1 MEYEI
6 SPEVRDTVRRAWE
19 VRRAHFPDEIGFDYP
34 QATEVLSTTGKACSL
49 DCAHCGGHY
58 LEGMIP
64 LQEFAGR
71 KVAEESRTSPDGS
84 PQGRLFP
91 KSCLISGGCDSR
103 GKVPFLR
110 YRDAL
115 AELKKH
121 SRLNFHVGLV
131 DDEDAAVLG
140 KLADT
145 VSFDFVGDDETI
157 DEVFGFRRT
166 VSDYLASYRALR
178 RHTRVLPH
186 ICVGLR
192 GGHISGEY
200 RALEFLAREGIDG
213 LVAIVFS
220 PTPGTRY
227 ADRSPPS
234 LDEVATFLAIAR
246 LSFPDKPFFLGCMRP
261 NGRYRAA
268 LDCLAVECGLNKL
281 VQPTSGARSLAA
293 ERGLRV
299 IRGEECCVL

>member
-1 MEYEI
+1 
-6 SPEVRDTVRRAWE
+6 VRRT
-19 VRRAHFPDEIGFDYP
+19 HFPDEIGFDYP
-34 QATEVLSTTGKACSL
+34 QATEVLSTTKKACSL

-64 LQEFAGR
+64 LQDFAAR
-71 KVAEESRTSPDGS
+71 KADEDSHTSREGT
-84 PQGRLFP
+84 PQGKSFP
-91 KSCLISGGCDSR
+91 RSCLISGGCDSR

-115 AELKKH
+115 AELKKQC
-121 SRLNFHVGLV
+121 RLNFHVGLV
-131 DDEDAAVLG
+131 DEDDAAVLG
-140 KLADT
+140 QLADT

-157 DEVFGFRRT
+157 TEVFGLRRT

-192 GGHISGEY
+192 GGRLSGEY
-200 RALEFLAREGIDG
+200 RALEILAREGIDG
-213 LVAIVFS
+213 LVTIIFS

-227 ADRSPPS
+227 ADRTPPP
-234 LDEVATFLAIAR
+234 LDDVARFLATAR
-246 LSFPDKPFFLGCMRP
+246 LSFPNKPFFLGCMRP

-281 VQPTSGARSLAA
+281 VQPTPGARRLAA
-293 ERGLRV
+293 ELGLRV
-299 IRGEECCVL
+299 IRGEECCAL

>member
-1 MEYEI
+1 MEYEEYEI
-6 SPEVRDTVRRAWE
+6 SPEVRDMVRRAWE
-19 VRRAHFPDEIGFDYP
+19 ARRAHFPDEIGFDYP
-34 QATEVLSTTGKACSL
+34 QATEVISTTGKACSL
-49 DCAHCGGHY
+49 NCAHCGGHY

-64 LQEFAGR
+64 LQDFAVR
-71 KVAEESRTSPDGS
+71 NLAEPLGS
-84 PQGRLFP
+84 GEKRPLP

-110 YRDAL
+110 HRAAL
-115 AELKKH
+115 AQLKNH

-131 DDEDAAVLG
+131 DEEDAAVLG
-140 KLADT
+140 ELADT

-157 DEVFGFRRT
+157 SEVFGLERT
-166 VSDYLASYRALR
+166 VSDYLVSYRALR

-192 GGHISGEY
+192 GGRISGEY
-200 RALEFLAREGIDG
+200 RALEHLGREGIDG

-220 PTPGTRY
+220 PTRGTRY
-227 ADRSPPS
+227 ADCSPPP
-234 LDEVATFLAIAR
+234 LDEVARFLATAR
-246 LSFPDKPFFLGCMRP
+246 LSFPEKPFFLGCMRP

-268 LDCLAVECGLNKL
+268 LDCLAVECGLNKV
-281 VQPTSGARSLAA
+281 VQPTAGARRLAS